1 MKFENLLAM
10 LSALLGLLGLRLRK
24 WLRRPQKLSVS
35 YQHGNDTSKTD
46 PTTLNLNLEVKK
58 ED

>member
-10 LSALLGLLGLRLRK
+10 LSALFVALSLRVRK

-35 YQHGNDTSKTD
+35 YQHGNDTSKTE

>member
-24 WLRRPQKLSVS
+24 WLKRPQKLSVN
-35 YQHGNDTSKTD
+35 YQHGSDISKTN
-46 PTTLNLNLEVKK
+46 PTTLNLKVEVKK